1 MLPFIN
7 LPAFDASVLTLA
19 QGFNPFEFAGG
30 ATFWTWVSF
39 LLALP
44 LMWKFVFGPITSAL
58 EERDNKVEEAIVA
71 AEAARAEAQ
80 AQTEATRAELEKARA
95 EARQMV
101 HEATARA
108 ERQAAEA
115 LAQAKAEAD
124 RQVQKAAQEIEA
136 QKQKA
141 LLEIRAEVVG
151 MAISSAGRI
160 LKQEV
165 DAEANQRLVNE
176 FLQSPGGVNN

>member
-1 MLPFIN
+1 MH
-7 LPAFDASVLTLA
+7 AFLSSFAIAPNGLVLA
-19 QGFNPFEFAGG
+19 EGFNPFEYAGG
-30 ATFWTWVSF
+30 ASFWTLVCF

-44 LMWKFVFGPITSAL
+44 LMWKFVFGPITKAL
-58 EERDNKVEEAIVA
+58 EERDMKVEDAIKA
-71 AEAARAEAQ
+71 AEMARQEAL
-80 AQTEATRAELEKARA
+80 AQTQATKVELEQARA

-108 ERQAAEA
+108 EHQAAEA

-124 RQVQKAAQEIEA
+124 RQIRKAGQEIEA

-151 MAISSAGRI
+151 MAISSASRI
-160 LKQEV
+160 LEHEV
-165 DAEANQRLVNE
+165 DAEANRRLVSE
-176 FLQSPGGVNN
+176 FLDITESVSN